1 MREKRLLSNTVF
13 LYILTFSNYFFS
25 FITVPY
31 QTRVLGPV
39 FYGRLGFAAAFM
51 MYIQLFIDFGFIMS
65 ATERVSKNRE
75 DKDKVSKIF
84 TVITYCKLI
93 LTTISGIAV
102 IFLCLISKRFSGD
115 ILVFFLYFISTVMLS
130 FFPDYVYRGLEN
142 MKAITIRNVLIKLFP
157 LVNHDGLVLR
167 NEGLHD
173 DPCQQVGHGT
183 DAEDDHVAA
192 FLALKAHEREGR
204 PHVA

>member
-65 ATERVSKNRE
+65 ATERISRNRE
-75 DKDKVSKIF
+75 DKDKVSEIF
-84 TVITYCKLI
+84 TVITYCKLV
-93 LTTISGIAV
+93 LTAISGVALIL
-102 IFLCLISKRFSGD
+102 LCLISERFSED
-115 ILVFFLYFISTVMLS
+115 ILIFFCTLFQLLCFLFFRIMFI
-130 FFPDYVYRGLEN
+130 
-142 MKAITIRNVLIKLFP
+142 
-157 LVNHDGLVLR
+157 
-167 NEGLHD
+167 
-173 DPCQQVGHGT
+173 
-183 DAEDDHVAA
+183 VAS
-192 FLALKAHEREGR
+192 KI
-204 PHVA
+204 

>member
-65 ATERVSKNRE
+65 ATERISRNRE
-75 DKDKVSKIF
+75 DKDKVSEIF
-84 TVITYCKLI
+84 TAITYCKLI
-93 LTTISGIAV
+93 LTAISGIAL
-102 IFLCLISKRFSGD
+102 IFLCLISKRFSED

-142 MKAITIRNVLIKLFP
+142 MKAITIRNVLIKLFFTILIFLFLKEPEDYYMVP
-157 LVNHDGLVLR
+157 LSCIQESAGEIR
-167 NEGLHD
+167 NKI
-173 DPCQQVGHGT
+173 CKYK
-183 DAEDDHVAA
+183 
-192 FLALKAHEREGR
+192 FY
-204 PHVA
+204 